1 VSHKGNR
8 EIVVLNIIW
17 IVVIGFIAGIIAP
30 GKDVARTG
38 VKIGCQKGLR
48 LKLASGVADQEPAD
62 RYGRHATAIPQC
74 DAAGNLDDA
83 VGSAIPE
90 TNAEALP
97 TDFAI
102 FEDGGELF

>member
-48 LKLASGVADQEPAD
+48 LELASGV
-62 RYGRHATAIPQC
+62 AIPQC

>member
-1 VSHKGNR
+1 
-8 EIVVLNIIW
+8 LAL
-17 IVVIGFIAGIIAP
+17 GFDAEMSAGFLEGDFDLPTADEP

-48 LKLASGVADQEPAD
+48 LELASGIADQEPAD

-83 VGSAIPE
+83 VGLAIPE